1 MEPADW
7 IEDIEEVSAQRQWLK
22 IGYDKG
28 WISNAFCQTHDGV
41 PWTDKEEAEWEE
53 GGDPCALCFRFY
65 E

>member
-1 MEPADW
+1 MEHADW

-41 PWTDKEEAEWEE
+41 PWTEEEEAEWED